1 MVSRRARRRRDSAA
15 RPLMQRI
22 HAPGSGTGVEP
33 GVRHARSRRQ
43 DPRRR
48 SPRRRPRV
56 VGPFT
61 ARWLGVVKVPLV
73 IHDLS
78 TGGCLILSS
87 LNSIPAT
94 HMTLEIDL
102 PNRTTVTVDAEAIGL
117 RSKGFAMRFVNV
129 P

>member
-1 MVSRRARRRRDSAA
+1 MTPADS
-15 RPLMQRI
+15 
-22 HAPGSGTGVEP
+22 ST
-33 GVRHARSRRQ
+33 
-43 DPRRR
+43 R

-61 ARWLGVVKVPLV
+61 ARWLGAVKVPLV

-87 LNSIPAT
+87 LKSIPAT

-102 PNRTTVTVDAEAIGL
+102 PDRTTITVDAEALGL

-129 P
+129 PSPIQARLGHAIEALLQKQ

>member
-1 MVSRRARRRRDSAA
+1 MSAA
-15 RPLMQRI
+15 D
-22 HAPGSGTGVEP
+22 ASG
-33 GVRHARSRRQ
+33 
-43 DPRRR
+43 R

-61 ARWLGVVKVPLV
+61 ARWLGAVTVPLV

-87 LNSIPAT
+87 VKTIPAT

-102 PNRTTVTVDAEAIGL
+102 PDRTTITVDAEALGL

-129 P
+129 PSPIQARLQHAIEALMPRP

>member
-1 MVSRRARRRRDSAA
+1 MSPADT
-15 RPLMQRI
+15 
-22 HAPGSGTGVEP
+22 SG
-33 GVRHARSRRQ
+33 
-43 DPRRR
+43 R

-129 P
+129 PSPIQARLQLAIEALMQRQ